1 MKMKCFSLFV
11 FTGFVILTSCN
22 NESKKTNDDTT
33 TKDTLKPVEN
43 KIMIPTSA
51 CYSSMKG
58 KDTFKLKVE
67 VFPNVVTGKLM
78 YDFNEKDSNNGTFN
92 GMLHGDTLLAD
103 YKFTSEG
110 KLSTRQVIFL
120 LKDSIAIEGFGEL
133 EEKEGKMI
141 IKDLK
146 KVSFE
151 KGIIFKKVECGEY

>member
-1 MKMKCFSLFV
+1 MKRV
-11 FTGFVILTSCN
+11 NVILLLSMVLIVSCDNPKQTTSN
-22 NESKKTNDDTT
+22 TGS
-33 TKDTLKPVEN
+33 DTLKPVEN
-43 KIMIPTSA
+43 KIMIPAST
-51 CYSSMKG
+51 CYSSITG
-58 KDTFKLKVE
+58 KDTIKLKVE

-78 YDFNEKDSNNGTFN
+78 YDFNEKDSNSGTFD
-92 GMLHGDTLLAD
+92 GHLHGDTLLAD

-120 LKDSIAIEGFGEL
+120 IKDSIAIEGFGEL
-133 EEKEGKMI
+133 EEKEGKMV